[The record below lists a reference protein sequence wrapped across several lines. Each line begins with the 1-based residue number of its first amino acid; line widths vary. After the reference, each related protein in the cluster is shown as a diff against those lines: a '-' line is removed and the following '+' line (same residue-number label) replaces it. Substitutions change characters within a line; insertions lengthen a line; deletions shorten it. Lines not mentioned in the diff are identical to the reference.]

1 MLAALSAGGLLGNAF
16 LLAADYVSRRVMASL
31 GALSTAVCLFAF
43 GLGHSLPVLVGAA
56 FFWGASSD
64 ALLHAPEFALMD
76 LVRSLGLSVGLGPED
91 EAEERA
97 VAVALSRANALSA
110 IGDLLGPLTL
120 SGVAALELSWRAA
133 FFAGGALLLAY
144 AGWLASQPI
153 PKPLSAPEEPP
164 AAAILSVLRDRTV
177 LLLGVVDT
185 LYGLLDE
192 PLLGFFTAFLE
203 RIRAFTPA
211 AATAFVAV
219 IVVSGFAGYL
229 AVPVLRPSRAAPD
242 SDRAPTAAVAYD
254 GPISLRGWSAPL
266 RARASRLLK
275 RIHVSSASAILLVL
289 GTAVLVS
296 VSGLILAPAWWLLL
310 PPAAVFGFAGAAF
323 YSILEATYLSL
334 HPGQAGATSAINSTI
349 GFAGLGFPAAV
360 GALAD
365 AHGLTIGLSL
375 YAAVPAVM
383 LVLLLLARPSL
394 RNRAER
400 STYGTGQ

>member
-1 MLAALSAGGLLGNAF
+1 MCAGLADEWVTYLPAGSLEQIRSELGFSYTEVGVVLAALSAGGLLGNAF
-16 LLAADYVSRRVMASL
+16 LLAADYVSRRLMASL
-31 GALSTAVCLFAF
+31 GALGVAVCLFAF
-43 GLGHSLPVLVGAA
+43 GLGHTVPVLVGAA

-110 IGDLLGPLTL
+110 IGDLLGPLTV
-120 SGVAALELSWRAA
+120 SAVAALELSWRAA
-133 FFAGGALLLAY
+133 FFFGGALLLAY

-153 PKPLSAPEEPP
+153 PKPLSAPEERA
-164 AAAILSVLRDRTV
+164 AAAILSLLRDRTV

-192 PLLGFFTAFLE
+192 PLLGFLTAFLE
-203 RIRAFTPA
+203 RVRAFTPA
-211 AATAFVAV
+211 AAMAFVAV

-229 AVPVLRPSRAAPD
+229 AVPVLRPSAPAPSWAA
-242 SDRAPTAAVAYD
+242 
-254 GPISLRGWSAPL
+254 
-266 RARASRLLK
+266 ASRVP
-275 RIHVSSASAILLVL
+275 RRVHASSASSVLLAL
-289 GTAVLVS
+289 GAAVLLS
-296 VSGLILAPAWWLLL
+296 VIGLILAPAWWLLL

-323 YSILEATYLSL
+323 YSMLEATYLSL
-334 HPGQAGATSAINSTI
+334 HPGQAGATGAINSTI

-365 AHGLTIGLSL
+365 AHGLAAGLSL
-375 YAAVPAVM
+375 YALVPAVM
-383 LVLLLLARPSL
+383 LALLLIARRRL
-394 RNRAER
+394 
-400 STYGTGQ
+400 